1 MSYTTWDI
9 ETQTNG
15 LFKRKASPFYQT
27 ARTVTHGWKKKDGK
41 PSEQRFG
48 TWPTAG
54 WLKPILAGTRL
65 LIGMN
70 IKFDLLHALQDSDN
84 LSAWMKWVVDGGV
97 IWDIQLAEYLLSGME
112 PSSHMLSLDEIAPR
126 YGGNLKVDE
135 VKALWAAG
143 VNTDEIEPDLL
154 TRYLIGGPDEVG
166 VFQMGDIENT
176 EIVALKQIAR
186 ARETKQ
192 LNSILL
198 NMGALMFT
206 VEAERNGMFVDK
218 ELGLKI
224 AAELEVKLGELRI
237 ALDAYLPVLPE
248 DFEWKWTSR
257 KKLSALIFGG
267 TIKYETDHY
276 VHADGTST
284 AKHLWRPGMES
295 LGDAKELT
303 YYLKTTKVDTG
314 EVFKSGKNKGEKKYR
329 NETGPDIERGP
340 KTRKGDAFFTFP
352 RMTEPSKAWET
363 AEPGVYSVAE
373 EILTALGNRDIPF
386 LKTLSTLAKLTKD
399 MGTYY
404 ITTDPEDETK
414 QKGMLTLV
422 GPDGIIHHMLNMVNT
437 VTARLSSSNPNL
449 QNLPTIDEEDA
460 EQSIVKT
467 IFKSRFGPTGKIIQS
482 DFKSLEVYVQAILT
496 LSKQLIADL
505 KAGLDMHVLR
515 LSQKEH
521 MPYEDVLKLAKGYK
535 LPDGTKV
542 DAEKAWAVKRTNS
555 KTFSFKAAYGA
566 GDKSM
571 SEDSGIPI
579 EEIAALRAADEA
591 RYPEVNAFYDRQHK
605 AILANS
611 RPTSTFVP
619 HPDKPS
625 VMVQLEKSS
634 IRTPD
639 GKLYTFRNNP
649 SPEYLLKR
657 GILSSYSP
665 TEEKNYP
672 IQGTGGEWAKAAMYL
687 SLVEFYRRNNWGGL
701 GLLVNQVHD
710 AIYSDADASVAT
722 EAAAVLHAAM
732 EAASEYMEYLF
743 GWPIPIPVPSDTEWG
758 ASMADHTEVPGLK
771 EQAALVRQSI
781 RQLHMKGYT
790 PTFELQGNE

>member
-1 MSYTTWDI
+1 MSYTTFDI
-9 ETQTNG
+9 ETNTNA
-15 LFKRKASPFYQT
+15 LFKRKASPFYNT
-27 ARTVTHGWKKKDGK
+27 AKVVTIGWKKKDGQPK
-41 PSEQRFG
+41 ELRFG

-54 WLKPILAGTRL
+54 WLRPILAGTRL

-84 LSAWMKWVVDGGV
+84 LSAWMKWVVDGGL

-154 TRYLIGGPDEVG
+154 TRYLIGGLDEIG

-237 ALDAYLPVLPE
+237 ALDAYLPVLPK

-267 TIKYETDHY
+267 TIKYETEHY
-276 VHADGTST
+276 VHSDGSSTVADGYT
-284 AKHLWRPGMES
+284 GN
-295 LGDAKELT
+295 DFV
-303 YYLKTTKVDTG
+303 YYQQTVKVDTG

-352 RMTEPSKAWET
+352 QMTKPNKAWET
-363 AEPGVYSVAE
+363 ADPGVYSTAE
-373 EILTALGNRDIPF
+373 EVMDELALRDIPF
-386 LKTLSTLAKLTKD
+386 LKALTTLGRLTKD
-399 MGTYY
+399 LGTYY
-404 ITTDPEDETK
+404 VTTDPEDGM

-449 QNLPTIDEEDA
+449 QNLPTSDEADA
-460 EQSIVKT
+460 EKSVIKT
-467 IFKSRFGPTGKIIQS
+467 VFKSRFGELGKIIQS
-482 DFKSLEVYVQAILT
+482 DFTSLEVYVQAILT

-505 KAGLDMHVLR
+505 KAGLDMHVAR
-515 LSQKEH
+515 VASKEGL
-521 MPYEDVLKLAKGYK
+521 PYEEVFEKAKKLKLPEWVKKRQGAK
-535 LPDGTKV
+535 
-542 DAEKAWAVKRTNS
+542 E
-555 KTFSFKAAYGA
+555 FSFQRAYGA
-566 GDKSM
+566 GAPKIALTTGM
-571 SEDSGIPI
+571 SIEDV
-579 EEIAALRAADEA
+579 EALIKVESI
-591 RYPEVNAFYDRQHK
+591 RYPEIDAYYEKLTNSLK
-605 AILANS
+605 ANS

-639 GKLYTFRNNP
+639 LKLYTFRNNP

-657 GILSSYSP
+657 GIVSSYSP
-665 TEEKNYP
+665 TEIRNYP
-672 IQGTGGEWAKAAMYL
+672 VQGTGGEWAKAAMYL
-687 SLVEFYRRNNWGGL
+687 ALVEFYRRGNWGGL
-701 GLLVNQVHD
+701 ALLVNQVHD
-710 AIYSDADASVAT
+710 AIYSDAHESVAF

-732 EAASEYMEYLF
+732 ESASEYMEYQF
-743 GWPIPIPVPSDTEWG
+743 GWPIPIPVPTETEWG
-758 ASMADHTEVPGLK
+758 ASMADHASIPGLK
-771 EQAALVRQSI
+771 EAAAVVRQSI
-781 RQLHMKGYT
+781 RQLHMKGYK